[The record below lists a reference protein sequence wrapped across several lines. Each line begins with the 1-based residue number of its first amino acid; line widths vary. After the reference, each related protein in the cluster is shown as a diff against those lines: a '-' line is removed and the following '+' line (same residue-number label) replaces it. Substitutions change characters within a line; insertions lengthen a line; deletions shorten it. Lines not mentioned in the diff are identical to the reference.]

1 MIISTIGSAGTA
13 PVPSAGLV
21 LVITAYNTVFNTTG
35 TPDGFSFI
43 VAIDWFLDRLQTVV
57 NVTGDGI
64 VCGMVSH
71 LCPLEEAEHSH
82 ISKAGNDISS
92 EELSDDQDGKELVA

>member
-1 MIISTIGSAGTA
+1 VIISTIGSAGTA

-35 TPDGFSFI
+35 TPDGFPFI

-64 VCGMVSH
+64 TCGIVSH
-71 LCPLEEAEHSH
+71 LCPLDEAV
-82 ISKAGNDISS
+82 GLRGDISS
-92 EELSDDQDGKELVA
+92 EELSDEQGGK